1 MDRRTDMLYVTIVG
15 STPIDIKTSPAVV
28 VKMGFPA
35 IDVDDFFEENLVQ
48 NLAKLVKVLTSSI
61 YLLRY
66 LYVKKKVKQCLI
78 PILKTPHL

>member
-66 LYVKKKVKQCLI
+66 LFVKKR
-78 PILKTPHL
+78 